1 MLKMIDKS
9 VCDQFVVE
17 ARLAVKDES
26 RTIHSPEVSSTI
38 KEIYDFY
45 LNKGIDSV
53 AACVRRR
60 TRHRALFDLSMIN
73 TLFPAVR
80 CAFIEKILICCDEI
94 DQLLKA
100 DEQAPK
106 LSQER
111 RRYLVFLKEVLECL
125 KPTL

>member
-9 VCDQFVVE
+9 VCDQFVEE
-17 ARLAVKDES
+17 ARRAVKDES

-38 KEIYDFY
+38 KGIYDCY
-45 LNKGIDSV
+45 LSKGIDGV
-53 AACVRRR
+53 AAYVRRK
-60 TRHRALFDLSMIN
+60 TRHRALFDLSMID

-94 DQLLKA
+94 DQLLKVDA
-100 DEQAPK
+100 QAPK

-111 RRYLVFLKEVLECL
+111 RRYLMFLKEVLECM

>member
-100 DEQAPK
+100 DTQAPK

>member
-1 MLKMIDKS
+1 MVKMIDKS
-9 VCDQFVVE
+9 VCDQFVEE

-38 KEIYDFY
+38 KEIYDCY
-45 LNKGIDSV
+45 LSKGIDGV
-53 AACVRRR
+53 AAYVRRR

-73 TLFPAVR
+73 TIFPAVR
-80 CAFIEKILICCDEI
+80 CAFIDKIVVCCNEI

-125 KPTL
+125 RPTL

>member
-9 VCDQFVVE
+9 VCDQFVEE
-17 ARLAVKDES
+17 ARRAVKDES

-38 KEIYDFY
+38 KEVYDFY

-53 AACVRRR
+53 AACVRRK

-100 DEQAPK
+100 DAKAPK

-111 RRYLVFLKEVLECL
+111 RRYLMFLKEVLECM

>member
-38 KEIYDFY
+38 KEVYDFY

-60 TRHRALFDLSMIN
+60 TRHRVLFDLSMIN

-100 DEQAPK
+100 DEQVPK

-111 RRYLVFLKEVLECL
+111 RRYLMFLKEVLECM

>member
-1 MLKMIDKS
+1 MIDKS
-9 VCDQFVVE
+9 VCDQFVEE
-17 ARLAVKDES
+17 ARRAVKDES

-38 KEIYDFY
+38 KEVYDFY
-45 LNKGIDSV
+45 LNKGIDGV
-53 AACVRRR
+53 AAYVRRR

-80 CAFIEKILICCDEI
+80 CAFVEKILVCCDEI
-94 DQLLKA
+94 DQLLKVDA
-100 DEQAPK
+100 QAPK

-111 RRYLVFLKEVLECL
+111 RRYLMFLKEVLECM